1 MNKKDLT
8 DFINVSLISNS
19 RDKIF
24 TIDIFDTTVQT
35 IKDTTKLNI
44 SKYKFIIQEEYIR
57 HIKNRHIE
65 DLPYLIEIP
74 NILNNFDEVEKS
86 ITRNTQTGQNEVSLV
101 FRKKL
106 NNNKIQMVALRIMNN
121 KILSL
126 KTLFSIDIKNSRPK
140 TAIIYG
146 Y

>member
-1 MNKKDLT
+1 LNNKELST
-8 DFINVSLISNS
+8 FINIALNSKS

-24 TIDIFDTTVQT
+24 TINIFDTTVLN
-35 IKDTTKLNI
+35 IKEHTKLNI
-44 SKYKFIIQEEYIR
+44 SNYKFIIQEEYVR

-86 ITRNTQTGQNEVSLV
+86 IIRNNQTGQNEISLV

-106 NNNKIQMVALRIMNN
+106 NNNKIQMVALRVFKN
-121 KILSL
+121 KVLSL
-126 KTLFSIDIKNSRPK
+126 KTLFSIDIKK
-140 TAIIYG
+140 
-146 Y
+146 

>member
-1 MNKKDLT
+1 MNNKELST
-8 DFINVSLISNS
+8 FINIALNSKS

-24 TIDIFDTTVQT
+24 TINIFDTTVLN
-35 IKDTTKLNI
+35 IKEHTKLNI
-44 SKYKFIIQEEYIR
+44 SNYKFIIQEEYVR

-86 ITRNTQTGQNEVSLV
+86 IIRNNQTGQNEISLV

-106 NNNKIQMVALRIMNN
+106 NNNKIQMVALRVFKN
-121 KILSL
+121 KVLSL
-126 KTLFSIDIKNSRPK
+126 KTLFSIDIKK
-140 TAIIYG
+140 
-146 Y
+146 

>member
-1 MNKKDLT
+1 MNKQDLT
-8 DFINVSLISNS
+8 DFINISLISNS

-24 TIDIFDTTVQT
+24 TIDIFDTTVVK

-86 ITRNTQTGQNEVSLV
+86 IIRNNQTGQNGISLV

-106 NNNKIQMVALRIMNN
+106 NNNKIQMVALRIFKN
-121 KILSL
+121 KVLSL
-126 KTLFSIDIKNSRPK
+126 KTLFSIDIKK
-140 TAIIYG
+140 
-146 Y
+146 

>member
-8 DFINVSLISNS
+8 DFINVALNSKS
-19 RDKIF
+19 RDKIL
-24 TIDIFDTTVQT
+24 TIDIFDTTIKN
-35 IKDTTKLNI
+35 IKDATKLNI

-86 ITRNTQTGQNEVSLV
+86 ITRNSQTGQNEVSLV

-106 NNNKIQMVALRIMNN
+106 NDNKIQMVALRIMNN

-126 KTLFSIDIKNSRPK
+126 KTLFSIDIKK
-140 TAIIYG
+140 
-146 Y
+146 